1 VKEEDE
7 MKGWIGWA
15 ALAGSAA
22 LAASSPADR
31 SEPARPPVARKVVKV
46 DELYGDKRE
55 DDYYW
60 LRDKNN
66 PEVVSYLRAENAY
79 TEAVMKPTET
89 LQEALYKEMLG
100 RIQETDL
107 SVPYRM
113 GRFFYYSRTEQG
125 KAYPIYC
132 RKKESLEAPEEV
144 LVDVNALAR
153 GESFMAVG
161 DREISD
167 DGNLLAYTTDNTGFR
182 EYRLHVKDLQRD
194 ALLPETVE
202 KVSSVAWAAD
212 NKTLFYVVDDAA
224 KRPYR
229 LYRHVVNK
237 PVSEDVLLYEE
248 KDELFRIDV
257 ERSRSRAYLFL
268 DSSSHTADEWRF
280 LPAATPEAEWKVIE
294 PRGKEHEYQVDHRG
308 DLFYIRTN
316 SSLAGIGGACRNF
329 RVVTAPAA
337 DARKE
342 SWKEIVPCREN
353 VMVSGLDLFA
363 DHMVLVERQDGL
375 PRFAVTD
382 LATGAS
388 HDIAFPEPVY
398 AAFPQ
403 ANPEFATRQ
412 FRFDYES
419 LTIPPTVYDY
429 DMGTK
434 ERKLL
439 KRTPVLGGYDPAAYV
454 AERRWAKAS
463 DGTRI
468 PISVVSKKGLARD
481 GKNPAVLMGY
491 GSYGA
496 PMFATFNSNRVSLLD
511 RGFVYAIA
519 HIRGG
524 GEMGKKW
531 HDAGKMMSKKN
542 TFTDFIA
549 AAETLTSEGYTSK
562 DRLVIE
568 GGSAGGLLMGA
579 VANMRPDLFRAVIL
593 RVPFVDVINTMLD
606 ESLPLTVTEFEE
618 WGNPKI
624 KSEYDYMRSYSPY
637 DNIQAKAYP
646 AMLVKTSFQDSQVM
660 YWEPAK
666 YVARMRATRTDRH
679 TLVFKVNMAG
689 GHGGSSG
696 RYDRLRETAFDYAFI
711 LHELG
716 INR

>member
-1 VKEEDE
+1 

-22 LAASSPADR
+22 LAAPSPADHA
-31 SEPARPPVARKVVKV
+31 EPPRPPAARKVAKV
-46 DELYGDKRE
+46 ETLHGDRRE

-60 LRDKNN
+60 LREKNN
-66 PEVVSYLRAENAY
+66 PEVVSYLNAENAY
-79 TEAVMKPTET
+79 TDAVMKPTEG

-107 SVPYRM
+107 SVPYRL
-113 GRFFYYSRTEQG
+113 GHYLYYSRTERG
-125 KAYPIYC
+125 KAYPIHC
-132 RKKESLEAPEEV
+132 RKKESPDAAEEV
-144 LVDVNALAR
+144 LLDVNALAQ
-153 GESFMAVG
+153 GEKFMSIG
-161 DREISD
+161 DREVSD
-167 DGNLLAYTTDNTGFR
+167 DGRLLAYSTDNTGFR
-182 EYRLHVKDLQRD
+182 EFRLHVKDLDRGQ
-194 ALLPETVE
+194 LLPESVE
-202 KVSSVAWAAD
+202 KVSSIAWAAD
-212 NKTLFYVVDDAA
+212 NKTLFYVVDDSA

-229 LYRHVVNK
+229 LYRHALGK
-237 PVSEDVLLYEE
+237 PVSEDVLVYEE
-248 KDELFRIDV
+248 KDELFRIDL
-257 ERSRSRAYLFL
+257 ERSRSRAYILL
-268 DSSSHTADEWRF
+268 DASSHTADEWRF
-280 LPAATPEAEWKVIE
+280 LPSGNPESEWKVVE
-294 PRGKEHEYQVDHRG
+294 PRAKEHEYQVDHRG

-316 SSLAGIGGACRNF
+316 SPSQGGGGSCRNF
-329 RVVTAPAA
+329 RVVTAPVA
-337 DARKE
+337 DPARE
-342 SWKEIVPCREN
+342 NWKEIVPCRED
-353 VMVSGLDLFA
+353 VMVAGLDLFA
-363 DHMVLVERQDGL
+363 GHMVLVERQDGL

-382 LATGAS
+382 LATGQS

-403 ANPEFATRQ
+403 ANPEFATKE

-429 DMGTK
+429 DLATR

-439 KRTPVLGGYDPAAYV
+439 KRTAVLGGYDPAAYV
-454 AERRWAKAS
+454 AERRWAKGA

-468 PISVVSKKGLARD
+468 PISVVSRKGLPRD
-481 GKNPAVLMGY
+481 GKNPAILMGY

-496 PMFATFNSNRVSLLD
+496 PMFPAFNSNRVTLLD

-531 HDAGKMMSKKN
+531 HDGGKMMSKKN

-549 AAETLTSEGYTSK
+549 AAQTLIAEGYTSK

-618 WGNPKI
+618 WGNPKV
-624 KSEYDYMRSYSPY
+624 KAEYDYMRSYSPY
-637 DNIQAKAYP
+637 DNIAAKAYP
-646 AMLVKTSFQDSQVM
+646 AMLVKTSLEDSQVM

-666 YVARMRATRTDRH
+666 YVAKMRATRTDKH
-679 TLVFKVNMAG
+679 TLLFKINMAG

-696 RYDRLRETAFDYAFI
+696 RYDRLREAAFDYAFVFR
-711 LHELG
+711 ELR
-716 INR
+716 IAR